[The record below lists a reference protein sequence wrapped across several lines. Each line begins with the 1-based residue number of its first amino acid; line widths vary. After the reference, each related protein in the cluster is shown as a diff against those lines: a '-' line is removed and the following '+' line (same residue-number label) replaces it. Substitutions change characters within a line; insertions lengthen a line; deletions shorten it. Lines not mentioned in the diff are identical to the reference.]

1 MRNMYNFQS
10 ELWLIK
16 SLKTAACKERE
27 GEKERDRKGA
37 GEAHRNCSISRSISS
52 LTFYTIS
59 LGVNKACT

>member
-27 GEKERDRKGA
+27 AEKEAERERERKRKG
-37 GEAHRNCSISRSISS
+37 GERHTEIVQLVAQSVHS
-52 LTFYTIS
+52 LFIQFLS
-59 LGVNKACT
+59 V